1 MTTPTDTTRTNALP
15 TDTVPTDAP
24 PDHRQPTTPTNI
36 PPTPPLGLADA
47 PTSPTS
53 PLRAWLALVGF
64 AARRQFRARQM
75 ILIALGLLVVLTLAV
90 WLLSER
96 TNWQP
101 INRRTGQTIP
111 NVTALGLYSQAVID
125 RTYIYF
131 LVPLW
136 TLCFSIYAMGSEREN
151 RTLIWLTT
159 RPLPRWSIY
168 LAKFAALLP
177 WTLTLNLGGLACLCF
192 VAGEVGRQAWTL
204 YWPIALAV
212 TPAMTALFHLLGST
226 TRRPAIL
233 GLLYTF
239 FFEGLLDFL
248 PGNLRRFSVLYYA
261 RSMRFNAADRAGDT
275 TAGIEVYAP
284 ASDALA
290 WGVLLTI
297 TAVLLALG
305 MWAFS
310 KAEPREEV

>member
-1 MTTPTDTTRTNALP
+1 MTTPTESLP
-15 TDTVPTDAP
+15 PL
-24 PDHRQPTTPTNI
+24 
-36 PPTPPLGLADA
+36 PTPPATTPPTESPATTPPVTPLPAPASTSWADPA
-47 PTSPTS
+47 ATPAS

-75 ILIALGLLVVLTLAV
+75 ILIALALLVLLTLAV
-90 WLLSER
+90 WLLSQR
-96 TNWQP
+96 TNWEP
-101 INRRTGQTIP
+101 IDRRTGRAIP

-168 LAKFAALLP
+168 LGKFVALLP
-177 WTLTLNLGGLACLCF
+177 WTLTLNLGGLACLCL
-192 VAGEVGRQAWTL
+192 VAGEVGRQAWSL
-204 YWPIALAV
+204 YWPIALAL

-226 TRRPAIL
+226 VRRPAIF

-275 TAGIEVYAP
+275 TPGIEVYAP

-290 WGVLLTI
+290 WGVLLSI

-305 MWAFS
+305 MWLFA